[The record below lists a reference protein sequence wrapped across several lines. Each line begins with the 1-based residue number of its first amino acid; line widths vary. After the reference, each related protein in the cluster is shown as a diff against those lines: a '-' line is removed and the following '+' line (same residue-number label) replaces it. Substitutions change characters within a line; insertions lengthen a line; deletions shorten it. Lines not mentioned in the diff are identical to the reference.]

1 MVESVGTFVPDAKW
15 TDEDTERLIKWRTV
29 HNYLFSGKRSSA
41 RNGWEAFIRENQ
53 AKLDVKWTSR
63 QAKKKWDNLKTKHK
77 EIKNLGNDIESV
89 NSNTWRWFCLMDQ
102 AVECSA
108 GSRVHPKNARPA
120 SSDCGDD
127 ITCPPQPCKK
137 LCQVQVGGDIYEL
150 LANSVIEVQGGS
162 GMTLGSGETASDCVS
177 VKEKKHRHGKDVEN
191 DTRSEIA
198 TNTDSLKKEKL
209 LLEKEHAEV
218 DRERVILEK
227 ERDLTERVNT
237 VLQRDRAQLEK
248 DRAALD
254 RDRASLE
261 QERARIEKDR
271 AALERDRATLE
282 RDKDRFMA
290 MVLGRNS
297 AEHIDTDP
305 THREDRKRLI
315 FLFERLIER
324 F

>member
-1 MVESVGTFVPDAKW
+1 
-15 TDEDTERLIKWRTV
+15 
-29 HNYLFSGKRSSA
+29 
-41 RNGWEAFIRENQ
+41 
-53 AKLDVKWTSR
+53 
-63 QAKKKWDNLKTKHK
+63 
-77 EIKNLGNDIESV
+77 
-89 NSNTWRWFCLMDQ
+89 
-102 AVECSA
+102 
-108 GSRVHPKNARPA
+108 
-120 SSDCGDD
+120 
-127 ITCPPQPCKK
+127 
-137 LCQVQVGGDIYEL
+137 
-150 LANSVIEVQGGS
+150 
-162 GMTLGSGETASDCVS
+162 MTLGSGETASDCVS